1 MSFNQRLSN
10 VRITR
15 KLSVG
20 FGVVLFLVAI
30 ATILSVLRFKEIRD
44 VYEKTSLIYNINT
57 RIYQAKIARVKFLNG
72 DDQAGKDMAYL
83 VHNASEL
90 AASAGTMSWSQEEQG
105 LVSTVAGYLKDF
117 ENNIAVMQKAS
128 GQLALARE
136 AVDKQAADDV
146 LERYAG
152 LVRQTVD
159 DSHLTIQV
167 AEQLLAISQVRDAAQ
182 GVRYSPTNTAL
193 DTLNTR
199 FATAQKNVQA
209 LASVLP
215 ADIQRAMQS
224 LWDDTARYRELS
236 QAFYAATQALKTAE
250 SQVKE
255 AGDNSSSS
263 IVPIV
268 KQVKA
273 QNDAL
278 AYSSSTLAALIGA
291 VAIVIGLIVSWWVIR
306 QITRPIMH
314 NLALAERIAGGDL
327 SSQIRATSED
337 ELGKLTG
344 AMGRMN
350 DTLRDI
356 ISEVRGSVAQ
366 VSRAASEIAEGNT
379 DLSSRTE
386 QQAAA
391 VVETAASMEELT
403 ATVKNN
409 ADNAR
414 NASSLAAQASKTATE
429 GGSVM
434 RDVIATMGDIHSSST
449 KIADITAVINSIA
462 FQTNILALNAAVE
475 AARAGEQGR
484 GFAVVASEVRNLSQ
498 RSSQAAKDIEQL
510 ISESVSRISVGSEL
524 VEKAG
529 ETIDNVVQS
538 VTRVNDIMGEISSA
552 SEEQS
557 RGIAQIA
564 RAVSELDSTTQQNA
578 SLVSESSTAA
588 GSLEE
593 QARLLEE
600 LVATFRLDN
609 GSATS
614 LVKMPPAAS
623 RGNTRPKVEPEPRLT
638 ATSEEGWTT
647 F

>member
-1 MSFNQRLSN
+1 MSLNQRLSN
-10 VRITR
+10 IKISR

-20 FGVVLFLVAI
+20 FGVVLFLVAF

-44 VYEKTSLIYNINT
+44 VYEKTNLIYNINT

-83 VHNASEL
+83 VRNAAEL
-90 AASAGTMSWSQEEQG
+90 ATDAGNMSWNTQEKG
-105 LVSTVAGYLKDF
+105 LISTIAGYLNDF
-117 ENNIAVMQKAS
+117 QNNISVMQKAAGELS
-128 GQLALARE
+128 GVRE
-136 AVDKQAADDV
+136 SVDKLAADD
-146 LERYAG
+146 LSARYVA
-152 LVRQTVD
+152 LIHQSAED
-159 DSHLTIQV
+159 DPLLAQV
-167 AEQLLAISQVRDAAQ
+167 AEQLMAINRVRDAAL
-182 GVRYSPTNTAL
+182 VLRYSPTKEAQDALTARVDQTKSNVL
-193 DTLNTR
+193 ALISR
-199 FATAQKNVQA
+199 LPSSAQPA
-209 LASVLP
+209 L
-215 ADIQRAMQS
+215 QS
-224 LWDDTARYRELS
+224 LWDETTTF
-236 QAFYAATQALKTAE
+236 QAQSLKYFAATQALKTAE

-268 KQVKA
+268 KLVKA
-273 QNDAL
+273 KNDDL
-278 AYSSSTLAALIGA
+278 AYSSSTLAALIGV
-291 VAIVIGLIVSWWVIR
+291 VAILIGLLVSWWVIR
-306 QITRPIMH
+306 QITRPIVH
-314 NLALAERIAGGDL
+314 NLALAERIAAGDL
-327 SSQIRATSED
+327 SSRIIAGSHD
-337 ELGKLTG
+337 ELGQLTG

-356 ISEVRGSVAQ
+356 IYEVRSSVTQ
-366 VSRAASEIAEGNT
+366 VSRAASEIASGNT

-414 NASSLAAQASKTATE
+414 NASSLAAQASKTASE

-434 RDVIATMGDIHSSST
+434 RDVISTMGDIHSSST

-524 VEKAG
+524 VAKAG
-529 ETIDNVVQS
+529 ETIDHVVQS

-593 QARLLEE
+593 QARVLEE
-600 LVATFRLDN
+600 LVATFRLD
-609 GSATS
+609 
-614 LVKMPPAAS
+614 KDAAS
-623 RGNTRPKVEPEPRLT
+623 TSVKASVVKSNGTRPKPESDIRVS
-638 ATSEEGWTT
+638 TSTEEGWTT

>member
-1 MSFNQRLSN
+1 MSLNQRLSN

-30 ATILSVLRFKEIRD
+30 ATVLSVLRFKEIRD

-83 VHNASEL
+83 VRNASEL
-90 AASAGTMSWSQEEQG
+90 AASAGNMSWSQQEKG
-105 LVSTVAGYLKDF
+105 LISTVAGYLNDF

-128 GQLALARE
+128 GELATVRE
-136 AVDKQAADDV
+136 AVDKQAADE
-146 LERYAG
+146 LSERYAAII
-152 LVRQTVD
+152 RQSVD
-159 DSHLTIQV
+159 DSRLTVQV
-167 AEQLLAISQVRDAAQ
+167 AEQLLAISRVRDAAQ
-182 GVRYSPTNTAL
+182 GVRYNPTRAAQEAL
-193 DTLNTR
+193 NNR
-199 FATAQKNVQA
+199 FDSTQKSLQA
-209 LASVLP
+209 LTSGLP
-215 ADIQRAMQS
+215 AETQRAIQS
-224 LWDDTARYRELS
+224 LWDDTTRFRTQSL
-236 QAFYAATQALKTAE
+236 AFFAATQALKTAE
-250 SQVKE
+250 SQVKD

-268 KQVKA
+268 KQVKT
-273 QNDAL
+273 QNDEL

-291 VAIVIGLIVSWWVIR
+291 VAILIGLLVSWWVIR

-327 SSQIRATSED
+327 SSNIRATSED

-356 ISEVRGSVAQ
+356 IAEVRGSVAQ

-434 RDVIATMGDIHSSST
+434 RDVIATMADIHSSST

-609 GSATS
+609 PGTKSTVKPASTSLHPGTRVKAEPEVRVSAT
-614 LVKMPPAAS
+614 AQ
-623 RGNTRPKVEPEPRLT
+623 
-638 ATSEEGWTT
+638 EGWTT